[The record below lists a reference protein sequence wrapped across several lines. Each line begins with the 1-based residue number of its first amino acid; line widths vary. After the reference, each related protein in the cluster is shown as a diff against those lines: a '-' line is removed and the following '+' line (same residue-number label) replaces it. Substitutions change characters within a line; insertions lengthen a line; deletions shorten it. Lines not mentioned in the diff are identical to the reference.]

1 MVKSLKFYNFPPRI
15 FHLHVGTA
23 RSCFH
28 GDDPGNPGISWPG
41 PDKPHRFIISVAH
54 LPADMDSFTRTSQKK
69 LKKSEKMSINWMKVL
84 QSGKKWF
91 RVERMSYRQTEIS
104 RISGSRGAINE
115 FGLPTRDYYIAA
127 PINASGGT
135 KRERVL
141 MVVFTIVNALQ
152 NYLAER
158 LSVPRRVSTLHR

>member
-1 MVKSLKFYNFPPRI
+1 
-15 FHLHVGTA
+15 
-23 RSCFH
+23 
-28 GDDPGNPGISWPG
+28 
-41 PDKPHRFIISVAH
+41 
-54 LPADMDSFTRTSQKK
+54 MDSSTRTSQKK
-69 LKKSEKMSINWMKVL
+69 LEKSEKMSINWMKVL

-91 RVERMSYRQTEIS
+91 RVEHMSYRQTEIS

-115 FGLPTRDYYIAA
+115 FGLPARDYYIAA
-127 PINASGGT
+127 PINASGGS

-152 NYLAER
+152 SYLAER